1 MANESVVDIDAMTPV
16 IAVHA
21 GSMGALEQALRN
33 READVLR
40 LDGTTIVDK
49 ESLLAGVA
57 ADLAPAADAEDM
69 RPRGWDGLNDLL
81 WQVLAARPTDR
92 VALIWTHADVLMERS
107 LNDFLSGLNVF
118 GDVSRAVRSTGN
130 GFPRVMQFQV
140 FVLGD
145 APSFPQLRGS

>member
-21 GSMGALEQALRN
+21 GSQGALEQALRN
-33 READVLR
+33 RGADVLR
-40 LDGTTIVDK
+40 LDGSTIVDK

-57 ADLAPAADAEDM
+57 ADLAPAAAEDL

-81 WQVLAARPTDR
+81 WQALAARPTDR
-92 VALIWTHADVLMERS
+92 VALIWRHADVLMERS
-107 LNDFLSGLNVF
+107 LNDFLMGLNVF
-118 GDVSRAVRSTGN
+118 GDVARAVRSTGN

-145 APSFPQLRGS
+145 APNFPRLR